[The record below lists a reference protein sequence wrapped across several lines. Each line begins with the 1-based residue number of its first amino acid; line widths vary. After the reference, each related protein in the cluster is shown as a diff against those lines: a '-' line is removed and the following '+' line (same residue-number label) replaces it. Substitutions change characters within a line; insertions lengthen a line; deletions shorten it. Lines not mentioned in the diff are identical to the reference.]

1 MSFLSSI
8 KSAAASAV
16 IGGDDKEKN
25 TNPDQTSNSDLV
37 SSAKLV
43 AEAAQSAASNQ
54 SDKIDK
60 PKVAGAAADLLD
72 AAQKYGKFDETQ
84 GAGQYLKQ
92 ANDYLHQYEKSGTP
106 AAAPP
111 AAEEKKVDAPP
122 AEEEKKLDAPP
133 PVEEEKEEGGSGF
146 GAADAFKAA
155 GSFFK

>member
-1 MSFLSSI
+1 MSSFLSNI

-16 IGGDDKEKN
+16 TGGDDKN
-25 TNPDQTSNSDLV
+25 TNPNQTSNSDLV

-72 AAQKYGKFDETQ
+72 AAKKYGKFDETQ

-111 AAEEKKVDAPP
+111 AAEGEKKVDAPP
-122 AEEEKKLDAPP
+122 PAEEKKEEEKK
-133 PVEEEKEEGGSGF
+133 EESGSEF
-146 GAADAFKAA
+146 GAADAFMAA